1 MSNVLKNL
9 SEAAKLVS
17 SSTKPMRESVYG
29 AYREHLSNIDTNDL
43 PENIQ
48 IIHESVIDRLT
59 SVEPIGDIGEDEA
72 ANLATDILHMA
83 DVIRVKE

>member
-1 MSNVLKNL
+1 MSNALKNL

-17 SSTKPMRESVYG
+17 SSAKPIRESVYG

-48 IIHESVIDRLT
+48 IIHESVIDRLA
-59 SVEPIGDIGEDEA
+59 SVQPVGDIGEDEA
-72 ANLATDILHMA
+72 AYLAKDIIHMA
-83 DVIRVKE
+83 DVMKPKE